1 MRKALLVLAMVAVVL
16 AAGCMGG
23 TTEKPTSS
31 EGGTAIATSPS
42 AAHEATGGSQ
52 TTSSG
57 TAETSTG
64 TSGTVTSLEEI
75 ASLGHVELFRGNG
88 VGIKVYVEGS
98 SWVSSGNAYNTR
110 FDYAPMF
117 YSGGNLYV
125 YQYADE
131 SFSYAYEDG
140 TLKEYPFIVLA
151 IPVKG
156 VDFTL
161 GGPSGSILVVSDDGT
176 LHFISYDTDEYQ
188 KWPEDKPKIA
198 YFRKIKAH
206 ETWKLG
212 VENVVAGSDGSDEYV
227 YYVAWGGN
235 KAYVI
240 GMTAEEALKLARGDG
255 SKPQAREFTFDSGIK
270 DVLIGNDGIYV
281 LSGGK
286 LYIIN
291 IADGPGSLGITE
303 TVDAAGA
310 GQMSL
315 DTGENYDYLAL
326 YNGSTVLV
334 MRVSEGR
341 VKEKASYPLTGFER
355 VQVYVRSGD
364 IDLTAVKGGEMVFY
378 DVSLGSTSLERMGYV
393 ALPAGVKWFEGS
405 YPYAGATVVLWD
417 ENGNYYKFAA
427 NLTTGQGGGTS
438 GGSNETGTSET
449 SGGSGTENGSGGT
462 ETETSTQS
470 TSTPSASTSSEGS
483 LKYFLENAYTVEGFV
498 YTRDGHSYRGIKIRP
513 KLGRLYYFPYGYD
526 SVIFLVYGDKVLS
539 IVPWDP
545 DFFDGTTDKPSID
558 PYDTGAVDLI
568 LLPVKARLY
577 YSLPNEDYAAMV
589 DQNGRLHILMG
600 LKRHVGDEIEWYTFM
615 SDAVYS
621 FNASGIVAQSFW
633 SNYLVFAWKGS
644 ELRVYI
650 YNSDATSEMWNGEA
664 NVTVEPRVYSLP
676 GRIREVN
683 PYIADQFVVVLT
695 DEGTYILPNPVG
707 RYKDDTNVY
716 RIDGRVDLI
725 GAYHYW
731 YLDELLA
738 YSNGKL
744 YGLAPDYS
752 NGKVSVEKG
761 PYTTVPSVV
770 GLYGAND
777 QDEFIALSLGDGTLA
792 VYQHVWNDQKQGY
805 EFAFRKNLYLPAPLV
820 RLTFDYRPDIKW
832 TRILGLGTDG
842 SFYNFEVRW

>member
-1 MRKALLVLAMVAVVL
+1 MRKVPLVLVLVAVVL

-31 EGGTAIATSPS
+31 GGTAIAASTS
-42 AAHEATGGSQ
+42 TGGSQ
-52 TTSSG
+52 ATSSG
-57 TAETSTG
+57 TARTSTG
-64 TSGTVTSLEEI
+64 TSGKVTSLEEI
-75 ASLGHVELFRGNG
+75 ASLGHVELFNGNG
-88 VGIKVYVEGS
+88 IGIKVHVDGS

-140 TLKEYPFIVLA
+140 TLKAYPFIVLA

-161 GGPSGSILVVSDDGT
+161 GGPSGSILVVSEDGA

-198 YFRKIKAH
+198 YFKKIRAH
-206 ETWKLG
+206 ETWRLG

-227 YYVAWGGN
+227 YYVAWGKN
-235 KAYVI
+235 RAYVI
-240 GMTAEEALKLARGDG
+240 GMTAEEALKLARGEG
-255 SKPQAREFTFDSGIK
+255 SKPKAKGFTFDSEIK
-270 DVLIGNDGIYV
+270 DVLIGGEGIYV

-303 TVDAAGA
+303 TVEAAGA

-315 DTGENYDYLAL
+315 DTGENYDYVAL
-326 YNGSTVLV
+326 YNGSAVLV
-334 MRVSEGR
+334 MRVSKGR
-341 VKEKASYPLTGFER
+341 VKGKAGYPLAGFDR

-364 IDLTAVKGGEMVFY
+364 VDVAAVKGEEMVFY
-378 DVSLGSTSLERMGYV
+378 DVSLGSAALERMGCV
-393 ALPAGVKWFEGS
+393 ELPAAAKWFEGS
-405 YPYAGATVVLWD
+405 YPYGSATVVLWD

-427 NLTTGQGGGTS
+427 NLTTGQSGGTS
-438 GGSNETGTSET
+438 GSPTETET
-449 SGGSGTENGSGGT
+449 SGTETSSGGAG
-462 ETETSTQS
+462 TETSTQS
-470 TSTPSASTSSEGS
+470 TSTPSTSNNPEGS

-498 YTRDGHSYRGIKIRP
+498 YTREGHSYRGIKITP

-539 IVPWDP
+539 IVPWDS
-545 DFFDGTTDKPSID
+545 DFFDGTTDKPRID
-558 PYDTGAVDLI
+558 PHDTGAVDLI
-568 LLPVKARLY
+568 LLPAKARLY

-589 DQNGRLHILMG
+589 DQSGRLHVLMG
-600 LKRHVGDEIEWYTFM
+600 LKRHVGEEIKWYTFM

-621 FNASGIVAQSFW
+621 FNASGIVAQNFW
-633 SNYLVFAWKGS
+633 SSYLFFAWRGN

-650 YNSDATSEMWNGEA
+650 YDSDTASKMWNGEA
-664 NVTVEPRVYSLP
+664 NITVEPRVYSLP

-683 PYIADQFVVVLT
+683 PYIADEFVVVLT

-738 YSNGKL
+738 YSSGRL

-752 NGKVSVEKG
+752 DGKVSVEKG
-761 PYTTVPSVV
+761 PYATVPNVV

-777 QDEFIALSLGDGTLA
+777 QDEFIALSLSDGTLG

-805 EFAFRKNLYLPAPLV
+805 EFAFRKRLYLPAPLV
-820 RLTFDYRPDIKW
+820 RLTFDYRADIKW